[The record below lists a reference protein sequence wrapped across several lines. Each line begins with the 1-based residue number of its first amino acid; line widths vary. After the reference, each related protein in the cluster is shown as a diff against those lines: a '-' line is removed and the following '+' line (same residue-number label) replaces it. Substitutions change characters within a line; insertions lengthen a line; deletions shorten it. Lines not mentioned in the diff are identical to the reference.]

1 MFNRNNYVSFK
12 NIPMFM
18 ESYKPVTQNIP
29 MFMESYIP
37 VTYFVN
43 GENMTLHS
51 IIRDLDS
58 KQETNTL
65 LDNQISSFR
74 STNSDS
80 IIIQGLEAAK
90 LGVLKNIESYQN
102 ILMNDVSVK
111 DCTDLLT
118 DLNELKDPSV
128 ETQRQINYLTN
139 LIKSKSFQ

>member
-12 NIPMFM
+12 NIPMFT
-18 ESYKPVTQNIP
+18 ESYT
-29 MFMESYIP
+29 P

-43 GENMTLHS
+43 GENMTLSS
-51 IIRDLDS
+51 IIKDLDS

-90 LGVLKNIESYQN
+90 LGVLKNIGSYQN
-102 ILMNDVSVK
+102 ILKNDVSVK
-111 DCTDLLT
+111 DLTDLLT
-118 DLNELKDPSV
+118 DLNEQKDPSV

-139 LIKSKSFQ
+139 VLKSKSM

>member
-111 DCTDLLT
+111 DLTDLLT
-118 DLNELKDPSV
+118 DLNEQKDPSI
-128 ETQRQINYLTN
+128 ETKRHINYLTN
-139 LIKSKSFQ
+139 MIKSKSFQ

>member
-18 ESYKPVTQNIP
+18 ESYKPVTKNIP
-29 MFMESYIP
+29 MFMESYTP
-37 VTYFVN
+37 VTYVVN
-43 GENMTLHS
+43 DENMTLHS

-65 LDNQISSFR
+65 LDSQISSFR

-90 LGVLKNIESYQN
+90 LGVLKNIESYQSV
-102 ILMNDVSVK
+102 LMNDVSVK
-111 DCTDLLT
+111 DLTDLLT

-128 ETQRQINYLTN
+128 ETQRQINYLKN
-139 LIKSKSFQ
+139 VLKSKSFQ

>member
-18 ESYKPVTQNIP
+18 ESYK
-29 MFMESYIP
+29 P

-111 DCTDLLT
+111 DFTDLLT

>member
-18 ESYKPVTQNIP
+18 ESYT
-29 MFMESYIP
+29 P
-37 VTYFVN
+37 VTYVVN
-43 GENMTLHS
+43 GENMTLNS

-65 LDNQISSFR
+65 LDSQISSFR

-90 LGVLKNIESYQN
+90 LGVLKNIESYQSV
-102 ILMNDVSVK
+102 LMNDVSVK
-111 DCTDLLT
+111 DLTDLLT

-128 ETQRQINYLTN
+128 ETQRQINYLKN
-139 LIKSKSFQ
+139 VLKSKSFQ

>member
-58 KQETNTL
+58 N
-65 LDNQISSFR
+65 
-74 STNSDS
+74 
-80 IIIQGLEAAK
+80 
-90 LGVLKNIESYQN
+90 
-102 ILMNDVSVK
+102 
-111 DCTDLLT
+111 
-118 DLNELKDPSV
+118 
-128 ETQRQINYLTN
+128 
-139 LIKSKSFQ
+139 

>member
-18 ESYKPVTQNIP
+18 ESYT
-29 MFMESYIP
+29 P
-37 VTYFVN
+37 VTYVVN
-43 GENMTLHS
+43 DENMTLHS

-65 LDNQISSFR
+65 LDSQISSFR

-90 LGVLKNIESYQN
+90 LGVLKNIESYQSV
-102 ILMNDVSVK
+102 LMNDVSVK
-111 DCTDLLT
+111 DLTDLLT

-128 ETQRQINYLTN
+128 ETQRQINYLKN
-139 LIKSKSFQ
+139 VLKSKSFQ